1 MAGIYIH
8 IPFCKKAC
16 NYCNFHFSVNQ
27 QALPSMVD
35 AIIREAQ
42 LNQHYI
48 TEPIETIYFG
58 GGTPSLLKNDQ
69 LTSIMSTLQD
79 TFVIASNAE
88 VTLEANPDD
97 ITAMKLQAWKEAGI
111 NRLSIGIQ
119 SFFEEDLIWMGRAH
133 SADQALNC
141 IQLAQHAGFTNLSI
155 DLIYGGPTLSDEHW
169 NQNLAKAIELNIPHL
184 SCYALTVEPKT
195 VLAKKINEHILED
208 IDVEKQSTHF
218 NMLLTKTAEA
228 NYEHYEISNFA
239 LTGKRS
245 KHNAN
250 YWSGKHYLGLGP
262 AAHSF
267 NSVSRQWNIAHN
279 TLYIQAI
286 QQGTIPFE
294 IEQLTKNQQ
303 INEYIMTALR
313 TMEGIDLV
321 RLTEIGNEEVVFRL
335 KEEAAPFIKDDRLQ
349 LIGNYIRITHKGK
362 FFADGIAAALFQ
374 L

>member
-16 NYCNFHFSVNQ
+16 TYCNFHFSVNQ
-27 QALPSMVD
+27 QSFPLMVD
-35 AIIREAQ
+35 AIIREAHLQ
-42 LNQHYI
+42 QQYI

-58 GGTPSLLKNDQ
+58 GGTPSLLTNEQ
-69 LTSIMSTLQD
+69 LSGIMRTLQD
-79 TFVIASNAE
+79 LFVISSNPE

-97 ITAMKLQAWKEAGI
+97 ITAIKLQAWKEAGV

-133 SADQALNC
+133 SAEQASAC
-141 IQLAQHAGFTNLSI
+141 IQLAQNAGFSNLSI

-169 NQNLAKAIELNIPHL
+169 KQNLAKAIELNIPHL

-195 VLAKKINEHILED
+195 VLAKKINDQILED
-208 IDVEKQSTHF
+208 VDAAKQSAHF
-218 NMLLTKTAEA
+218 DMLLSKTSEA

-250 YWSGKHYLGLGP
+250 YWMGKHYLGLGP

-267 NSVSRQWNIAHN
+267 NSVSRQWNIAN
-279 TLYIQAI
+279 NNLYIQSI
-286 QQGTIPFE
+286 QQGTVPFE
-294 IEQLTKNQQ
+294 IEELTKNQQ
-303 INEYIMTALR
+303 INEYIMTASR
-313 TMEGIDLV
+313 TMEGIDLT
-321 RLTEIGNEEVVFRL
+321 RLTEIGNEEVVNRL
-335 KEEAAPFIKDDRLQ
+335 KEEAAPFIKDEKML
-349 LIGNYIRITHKGK
+349 LIGNNLIITNKGK
-362 FFADGIAAALFQ
+362 FFADGIAATLFQ